1 MSLLA
6 HLYHISKSLNG
17 KWVFRTNTN
26 SIRFWRKTERERT
39 LDSKIQVKS
48 VHSTPQHRST
58 TNAFRLTRMLEQLP
72 LPHVERSVCSVEIRH
87 CQLAAISHVANIFTW
102 SILAALENKFWF
114 VLFWLLR
121 VCVFSFCCRKKRT
134 LINAHLLM
142 FDFAEGSFDLY
153 TKSNRRCQDNEM
165 KSIGGLHV
173 DISCYPI
180 WWAI

>member
-26 SIRFWRKTERERT
+26 SIRFRRKTERERT

-87 CQLAAISHVANIFTW
+87 CQLATISHVANIFTW

-114 VLFWLLR
+114 VFFL
-121 VCVFSFCCRKKRT
+121 VVEKKEPSSMLICWCLILQKDHLTCTQNPIDDVRT
-134 LINAHLLM
+134 TRWSQSE
-142 FDFAEGSFDLY
+142 DC
-153 TKSNRRCQDNEM
+153 T
-165 KSIGGLHV
+165 
-173 DISCYPI
+173 
-180 WWAI
+180 